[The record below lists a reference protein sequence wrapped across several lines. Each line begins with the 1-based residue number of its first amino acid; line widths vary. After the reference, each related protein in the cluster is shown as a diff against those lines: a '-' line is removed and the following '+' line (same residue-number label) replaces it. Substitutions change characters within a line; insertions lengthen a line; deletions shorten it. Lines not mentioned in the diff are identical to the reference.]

1 MKNTKNN
8 TKVRS
13 LKQTSLFDISVERD
27 PDSYNKIATTNN
39 YFKKLIKNI
48 EKDDS
53 VINASVSE
61 NKLNWLLEDCRNR
74 YGIKSQRKD
83 ESGVADYMLSDIYK
97 MYYKDEYSMSL
108 NEDSSNYWWYKLLS
122 RFDNSQFKDLTN
134 YNDETTEIFV
144 KHIGQTLVK
153 ILNKENI
160 DKLKEEANNELNPNK
175 SSQAGNNQQNSSQP
189 NQTDSNS
196 NNQNSSN
203 QQSQNPQNTIES
215 LNKTIDKQVRETFN
229 KVKKELQEK
238 AEEDILNQNAGN
250 SSNEGTEDP
259 ISEETMNSI
268 LSKVKFNQK
277 SINQFVT
284 STIKK
289 FSNYFGH
296 QVKLESESILDAI
309 DIYDLDGL
317 EGLLFPEL
325 LLDNISNLEILKSL
339 KVDLYVDV
347 SGSMSE
353 HRNISANYNSYTRI
367 GNSEKIS
374 METLAKVLT
383 IHMYKNKLINDFY
396 IFQSAVFRES
406 KETYLNKHYG
416 GGTNINSVIKSIK
429 QTNNP
434 SLVITDASD
443 SIDIYH
449 KKAFIINIDYSS
461 RMYGEAIDRY
471 IANNQML
478 FFVDNRFLTPSQL
491 QLYKS
496 GNLV

>member
-61 NKLNWLLEDCRNR
+61 NKLNWLLEDCRHR
-74 YGIKSQRKD
+74 YGIKPQQKD

-97 MYYKDEYSMSL
+97 IYYKDKYSMSL

-144 KHIGQTLVK
+144 KNIGQTLVK

-160 DKLKEEANNELNPNK
+160 NKLKEEANNELNPNK
-175 SSQAGNNQQNSSQP
+175 SSQAGNNQ
-189 NQTDSNS
+189 
-196 NNQNSSN
+196 NNSN
-203 QQSQNPQNTIES
+203 QQSQNPKNTIES
-215 LNKTIDKQVRETFN
+215 LNKTIDKQVRDTFN

-238 AEEDILNQNAGN
+238 AEEDILLNQTAGN
-250 SSNEGTEDP
+250 GSNEGTEDP

-347 SGSMSE
+347 SGSMDE
-353 HRNISANYNSYTRI
+353 HKNISANYNSYTRI

-396 IFQSAVFRES
+396 IFQGAVNKVF
-406 KETYLNKHYG
+406 KETYLKTRYG

-434 SLVITDASD
+434 SLIITDASG

-461 RMYGEAIDRY
+461 KMYGEAIDRY
-471 IANNQML
+471 ITNNQML

-491 QLYKS
+491 QLYRS